1 MVKGC
6 EYPEETHFKDRIA
19 IKEKKDGV
27 KPFSF
32 EAPHYDKRS
41 SHYMKAGDNY
51 GVGHK
56 NPVGSLEQSKK
67 DVIPKGRVKTL
78 ALYDER

>member
-32 EAPHYDKRS
+32 DAPHYDKRS

-51 GVGHK
+51 GVGHRQ
-56 NPVGSLEQSKK
+56 PVGSESIKSN
-67 DVIPKGRVKTL
+67 DAIPKGRHNTL
-78 ALYDER
+78 DIYEGR